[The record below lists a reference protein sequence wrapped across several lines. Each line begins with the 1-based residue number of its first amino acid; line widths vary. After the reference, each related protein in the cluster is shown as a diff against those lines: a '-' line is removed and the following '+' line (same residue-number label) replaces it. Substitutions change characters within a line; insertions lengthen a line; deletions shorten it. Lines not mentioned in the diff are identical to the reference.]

1 MEIGARGSTLT
12 SVSTHTTFDA
22 LCNGSVTMLPAN
34 GVSWKITFKTTE
46 LLFGKSFS
54 I

>member
-1 MEIGARGSTLT
+1 MAIGAKGSILM
-12 SVSTHTTFDA
+12 SGSMLTTFDA
-22 LCNGSVTMLPAN
+22 LCNGSVTMLPKN
-34 GVSWKITFKTTE
+34 GASWKITFKTTE